1 MNANDNIKEKYRKV
15 IDQVVRQLE
24 SNGIPSERI
33 VKRKWIKRRGIEC
46 FAADVAVMNARQEV
60 ESVYEIRLHNVRD
73 PNVISLVRREMR
85 SVIGVCKCYLVTLEN
100 NELIIAEL
108 MADGSQSDWLK
119 MSDVHP
125 CVERKNDEDG
135 DDGHDLRRR
144 WIVPIGLILVAIFV
158 WGEVLGQ
165 EFSWKVYSV
174 LFVTAVLF
182 ASSYGYPMK
191 VDVTADGCKLS
202 VGSDAPCETEE
213 G

>member
-1 MNANDNIKEKYRKV
+1 MNKNESIEEKYRKV

-33 VKRKWIKRRGIEC
+33 VKGKWIKRRGIEC

-60 ESVYEIRLHNVRD
+60 ESVYEIKLHNARD
-73 PNVISLVRREMR
+73 PNVISHVHRNMR

-108 MADGSQSDWLK
+108 RADQSQSEWKK
-119 MSDVHP
+119 MSDIHP
-125 CVERKNDEDG
+125 GVERKDDEES
-135 DDGHDLRRR
+135 DDGHDLHRRL
-144 WIVPIGLILVAIFV
+144 IVPIGLILVAIFV

-174 LFVTAVLF
+174 LFATAVLF
-182 ASSYGYPMK
+182 ASAYGYPMK
-191 VDVTADGCKLS
+191 VDVGADGCKLS
-202 VGSDAPCETEE
+202 VGSDAPHEE
-213 G
+213 E